1 MSKVKVI
8 WYILFYLLFGFLLY
22 YIISS
27 SILIVQYAKMNGGTK
42 NILIV
47 IENFAILFIELFS
60 AFYSIF
66 IYYYI
71 GSSSDYKIPI
81 TGSFSFS
88 EKEKIPSVSIIIPA
102 YKEPLVVLSQTIEGA
117 LNVDYPKNFF
127 EVIIADDT
135 PEGENNELRDFCQK
149 KNVKYIHRENRK
161 GFKAGAINNALKQ
174 ISSDYIALLDS
185 DHIPTENFLK
195 TCLSGFTDEKIIFV
209 QGKPMFVNQDNYM
222 QRSSA
227 FIHSQFFHIMQ
238 KSRAT
243 RHGVVFAGT
252 TGVFKTK
259 LVKEVGGFLED
270 TLAED
275 TDTSFVLIAKG
286 YKSNYIHEI
295 CSNGLVPWTPIGM
308 INQVWRWTYGISQI
322 FVKRTIFVLRGKG
335 SFLNKIDMVVTSVL
349 PAIGVSMWF
358 ANFFILLC
366 NYFLKVP
373 FIRSNIAEVIPLL
386 ILAPILVAFAN
397 LVMGIVTWIREEK
410 EDRMIRLRGFW
421 GGIWTIT
428 AFYILM
434 LTAQSF
440 LLWAVISAFL
450 GIKKEFRRTIK
461 KKPKTLGKM
470 SEKIKYSIW
479 SFVLL
484 LLSIPFYYAIVQS
497 FLSFPPDPLVG
508 WFIMSAISL
517 SVPAIITVTYFK
529 ELEFLKKARS
539 TKSAADVIKE
549 YEGEK
554 K

>member
-1 MSKVKVI
+1 MSKAKI
-8 WYILFYLLFGFLLY
+8 FWYILFYLLFGFLLY

-27 SILIVQYAKMNGGTK
+27 SILIIQFAKVNSGTK
-42 NILIV
+42 NILII
-47 IENFAILFIELFS
+47 IENFVILFVELFS

-71 GSSSDYKIPI
+71 GSSSDYKIP
-81 TGSFSFS
+81 SNRNFSIS
-88 EKEKIPSVSIIIPA
+88 EKENFPSVSIIIPT
-102 YKEPLVVLSQTIEGA
+102 YKEPLAVLSQTIEGA
-117 LNVDYPKNFF
+117 LNVDYPKESF

-135 PEGENNELRDFCQK
+135 PEGENKELKDFCKK

-174 ISSDYIALLDS
+174 ISTDYVALLDS

-195 TCLSGFTDEKIIFV
+195 TCLSGFTNEKIIFV
-209 QGKPMFVNQDNYM
+209 QGKTMFVNQDNYM

-243 RHGVVFAGT
+243 RFGVVFAGT

-259 LVKEVGGFLED
+259 LVKEAGGFLED

-322 FVKRTIFVLRGKG
+322 FVKRTFFVLRGKG
-335 SFLNKIDMVVTSVL
+335 SFLNKIDMAVTSVL

-358 ANFFILLC
+358 VNFLILSF
-366 NYFLKVP
+366 NYFLKIP
-373 FIRSNIAEVIPLL
+373 FIRPNIGEVVPLL
-386 ILAPILVAFAN
+386 ILAPILIAFAN
-397 LVMGIVTWIREEK
+397 LVMGVITWIREEK
-410 EDRMIRLRGFW
+410 
-421 GGIWTIT
+421 
-428 AFYILM
+428 
-434 LTAQSF
+434 
-440 LLWAVISAFL
+440 
-450 GIKKEFRRTIK
+450 
-461 KKPKTLGKM
+461 
-470 SEKIKYSIW
+470 
-479 SFVLL
+479 
-484 LLSIPFYYAIVQS
+484 
-497 FLSFPPDPLVG
+497 LSFPPDPLVG

-539 TKSAADVIKE
+539 TKSAADVIRE
-549 YEGEK
+549 YEGEEK
-554 K
+554 